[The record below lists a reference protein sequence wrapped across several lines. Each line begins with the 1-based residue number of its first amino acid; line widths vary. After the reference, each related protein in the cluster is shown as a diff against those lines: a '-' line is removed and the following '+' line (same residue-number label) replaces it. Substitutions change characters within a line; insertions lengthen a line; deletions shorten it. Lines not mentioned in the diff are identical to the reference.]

1 MKQKYKVLDLFSGLG
16 GFSLGL
22 ERTGHF
28 ETVAFCDNDKFSKA
42 ILDKHWKGIKVY
54 DDVREITKEKFK
66 EDGIEFP
73 DIITG
78 GFPCQP
84 FSVAGKQKG
93 TGDDRHLWPEM
104 FRIIKAFKPRFVIG
118 ENVRGI
124 VNIQDGVVFE
134 TVCTNLEDEGY
145 EVQPF
150 NIPAAAVGAP
160 HRRER
165 IWFIAVREEP
175 MVDSDNIRFEQHN
188 ETEKTTSWRG
198 TSATIESTS
207 STNVVNAE
215 HIGSSTSEI
224 ERSFNTSSNNDK
236 ERQNQTSESKGTSG
250 PRDGETMENPNNNG
264 FERGFSETRNETITG
279 KESSFNG
286 SEDTDN
292 SSRRSDGG
300 GDQSKS
306 RIDGAVQGLRDGN
319 EEELTRT
326 TRVRG
331 VHERTNISVG
341 TIRENK
347 NQEDDNR
354 TLVQTRQSGVQSS
367 VGGGLELNQT
377 SLDNN
382 QIRQG
387 DDNSSLNRM
396 ETRDKDNVADTNDEG
411 LRTRIGGSDND
422 HETESRIWGADGE
435 GGSSDVERNN
445 STSTKVEGM
454 DVADTNES
462 RSGERKVSRD
472 IGDEGRRASE
482 TRGESIQPKD
492 RQTRTDN
499 FGSSNSNVADTK
511 SIGSDVGRRSEH
523 SETWNGQ
530 REIGGENSQDDANSN
545 EEGLQGFRQSRNQL
559 NKRFSLRSE
568 GSEGEHGTVGQGW
581 WSVEPNVGRVAHGV
595 PGRVYRLKGLGNSIV
610 PQIVEEIGK
619 ALIKATRES

>member
-93 TGDDRHLWPEM
+93 TSDDRHLWPEM
-104 FRIIKAFKPRFVIG
+104 FRIIKTFKPRFVIG

-134 TVCTNLEDEGY
+134 TVCTDLEDEGY

-150 NIPAAAVGAP
+150 NIPAAGVGAP

-165 IWFIAVREEP
+165 IWFIAIRE
-175 MVDSDNIRFEQHN
+175 D
-188 ETEKTTSWRG
+188 
-198 TSATIESTS
+198 
-207 STNVVNAE
+207 VVNSE

-224 ERSFNTSSNNDK
+224 EGSFNTSSNNNK
-236 ERQNQTSESKGTSG
+236 ERQNETSESKGTSR
-250 PRDGETMENPNNNG
+250 PRDSETMENSNNNG
-264 FERGFSETRNETITG
+264 FERGFSETRNETFTG
-279 KESSFNG
+279 KESTFNG
-286 SEDTDN
+286 SEDSNN
-292 SSRRSDGG
+292 SSRRSNGG

-326 TRVRG
+326 TGVRG
-331 VHERTNISVG
+331 VHEGTNISVG

-354 TLVQTRQSGVQSS
+354 TLVQTRQSGVQPS
-367 VGGGLELNQT
+367 VSGGLELNQT
-377 SLDNN
+377 SLDDN
-382 QIRQG
+382 QIRQR
-387 DDNSSLNRM
+387 DDNSSFNRM
-396 ETRDKDNVADTNDEG
+396 EKGNKNNVADTNDEG

-422 HETESRIWGADGE
+422 HATESRIGGADGE
-435 GGSSDVERNN
+435 RSTRDVERHN
-445 STSTKVEGM
+445 STSTEIKGM

-499 FGSSNSNVADTK
+499 IGSSNSNVADTE

-530 REIGGENSQDDANSN
+530 REIGRENSQDDANTDT
-545 EEGLQGFRQSRNQL
+545 ERLQGFRESSSQL
-559 NKRFSLRSE
+559 EERFSTRSE
-568 GSEGEHGTVGQGW
+568 SSEGGQGTVDQGW
-581 WSVEPNVGRVAHGV
+581 WGVEPNVGRVAHGV
-595 PGRVYRLKGLGNSIV
+595 PGRVHRLKGLGNSIV

-619 ALIKATRES
+619 ALIKAEGTTPF